1 MTISNNLSDL
11 CKLNDK
17 GENPMKTGKKTQI
30 PDYLNNILTLDI
42 IRLSSILIRFD
53 VLRML
58 DQSEKYAIIIPDLVS
73 LLEFYRT
80 NPEFSYVISKIRGS

>member
-1 MTISNNLSDL
+1 MKISNNLSDY
-11 CKLNDK
+11 CKVNEKAESPLK
-17 GENPMKTGKKTQI
+17 IGKKTQI
-30 PDYLNNILTLDI
+30 FDYLNNILTLDI